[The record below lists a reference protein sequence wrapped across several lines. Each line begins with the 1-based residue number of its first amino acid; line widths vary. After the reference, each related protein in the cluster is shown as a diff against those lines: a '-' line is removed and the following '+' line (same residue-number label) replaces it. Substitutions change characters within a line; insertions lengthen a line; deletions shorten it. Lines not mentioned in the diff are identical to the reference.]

1 MRIVIKLGTSTLTG
15 GTPHLNKQR
24 ILEMVQQIARL
35 HAQGH
40 EITLISSG
48 AVAAGRERLGFPEL
62 APDVPAKQM
71 LSAIGQSRLMHIY
84 EDLFDIFHIVV
95 AQVLLSGDDLEVRTR
110 RFNARETLRTLLNHR
125 IVPVINEND
134 TTATEEVRVGDNDN
148 LSARVA
154 SAIEADALILV
165 TDQPGLFSADPRQ
178 DTNARHI
185 PRVAAIDAQI
195 WALAGAA
202 GTQQGTGGMLTKLQA
217 AQLATRSGVTTYIA
231 LGTASDVLARVLNG
245 DGDIC
250 TRFEALETHLETRK
264 RWMLLDKAHGVVR
277 IDAGAVKALLAGGKS
292 LLPVGITTVEDTFER
307 WETLLVIGPDGKRV
321 AYGLTNY
328 NSDDL
333 RKIRGVKSSKIS
345 EVLGYSYGD
354 TVIHR
359 NNMVLLEK

>member
-24 ILEMVQQIARL
+24 VLEMVQQIARL

-40 EITLISSG
+40 EITLVSSG

-62 APDVPAKQM
+62 SPDVPAKQM

-84 EDLFDIFHIVV
+84 EDLFDIFGIVV
-95 AQVLLSGDDLEVRTR
+95 AQVLLSGDDLEIRKR
-110 RFNARETLRTLLNHR
+110 RFNARETLLTLLGHK
-125 IVPVINEND
+125 IVPIVNEND

-165 TDQPGLFSADPRQ
+165 TDQPGLFSADPR
-178 DTNARHI
+178 TNADARHI
-185 PRVAAIDAQI
+185 PRVERIDERI

-202 GTQQGTGGMLTKLQA
+202 GTKQGTGGMVTKLQA
-217 AQLATRSGVTTYIA
+217 AQLATRSGVITYIA
-231 LGTASDVLARVLNG
+231 LGTSSDVLARVLNG

-250 TRFEALETHLETRK
+250 TRFDAVASHVESRK

-277 IDAGAVKALLAGGKS
+277 VDAGAAKALLAGGKS
-292 LLPVGITTVEDTFER
+292 LLPVGVVAVEDTFER
-307 WETLLVIGPDGKRV
+307 WETLLIVGPDGKRI

-328 NSDDL
+328 DSDDL
-333 RKIRGVKSSKIS
+333 RKIRGVQSSHVS

-359 NNMVLLEK
+359 NNMVMLER